1 MESLANHFL
10 IAMPGMGDPNF
21 EQTVTFVCEHSDD
34 GALGLVINRQ
44 LDMTLAEVFMQLG
57 LESADEALGA
67 QPVLSGGPVAADRG
81 FVLHPPGGDWDSSVQ
96 VSAHVQVTTSQDVL
110 AAMAHGDGPSPALVA
125 LGYAGWGAG
134 QLEEEI
140 AANSWLSV
148 AADPQLI
155 FELPFEERW
164 QRAAGLLGVD
174 LNQLS
179 AYPGHA

>member
-1 MESLANHFL
+1 MDSLANHFL

-21 EQTVTFVCEHSDD
+21 EETVTFVCEHSDD
-34 GALGLVINRQ
+34 GALGLVINRP
-44 LDMTLAEVFMQLG
+44 LDMTLAEVFLQLG
-57 LESADEALGA
+57 LESADDSLAA
-67 QPVLSGGPVAADRG
+67 QPVLRGGPVASDRG
-81 FVLHPPGGDWDSSVQ
+81 FVLHPPGGEWDSSVQ
-96 VSAHVQVTTSQDVL
+96 VSPHVQVTTSQDVL
-110 AAMAHGDGPSPALVA
+110 AAMARGDGPRPALIA

-148 AADPQLI
+148 AADPQII
-155 FELPFEERW
+155 FSLPFEDRW

-174 LNQLS
+174 LSQLS